1 MNDPAF
7 SQAVRLP
14 RLNAIL
20 DDDVAR
26 RADWVIGDL
35 ARACLAGGARF
46 LQIRA
51 KRLASGSIS
60 LCATSDDV
68 GASVPGHGIVN
79 DRADLARLCGASGV
93 HVGQEDLAPVDV
105 RVTVGDSAVV
115 GLSYAHE
122 RTQVRAASAQPID
135 YIAVGPVFGTGTK
148 ETGYAAVGLDFVR
161 RSRARTYQRDEGRRF
176 DSTDRRDWWHY
187 TRPGTHGDDAGATSV
202 AVISDLLAT
211 GIQSRGFG
219 LPSDSRE
226 SESAGFNRVV

>member
-1 MNDPAF
+1 VNDPAF
-7 SQAVRLP
+7 FQAVRLP

-51 KRLASGSIS
+51 KRLASGLYLA
-60 LCATSDDV
+60 LCDEVMTLALPYQAMV
-68 GASVPGHGIVN
+68 IVN

-115 GLSYAHE
+115 GLSTHTA
-122 RTQVRAASAQPID
+122 TQVRTASAQPID
-135 YIAVGPVFGTGTK
+135 YLAVGPVFGTGTK
-148 ETGYAAVGLDFVR
+148 ETGYAAVGLDFVKEAAALAR
-161 RSRARTYQRDEGRRF
+161 TSATKVGGSIRPIVAIGGITLDRARTVI
-176 DSTDRRDWWHY
+176 
-187 TRPGTHGDDAGATSV
+187 DAGATSV

-211 GIQSRGFG
+211 GDPESRVRDY
-219 LPSDSRE
+219 LRTLE
-226 SESAGFNRVV
+226 